1 VSAKGKAAAV
11 HEAPVDT
18 RHQREE
24 FVRSFLH
31 KSAELAEE
39 LIRDNQNL
47 EQQLQ
52 REREDNAKLR
62 AQLSSNDAAREL
74 LRTIERMEEERREL
88 MQRSAEL
95 NLFEQRQADT
105 ERELNDLASLYVAS
119 FQLSSSLSLGRVV
132 KHMCELMEQ
141 LCGGQSFVFY
151 LLTQDGKRAIP
162 VSAQGRLPAPLAPV
176 TLEDGSL
183 ADACLTGVA
192 RINEPDAPRG
202 PAEPIAIL
210 PLQFDG
216 QVVGAFALYE
226 LLPHKRAFEKVDREL
241 FKLLAVQGAT
251 ALIAANLYAKEGG
264 PRAAL
269 HDVLMNL
276 EAERHKQLVAAD
288 SDAGG
293 EQ

>member
-1 VSAKGKAAAV
+1 MSAKGKASIQEVPGDA
-11 HEAPVDT
+11 

-39 LIRDNQNL
+39 LIRDNHNM
-47 EQQLQ
+47 EQQLH
-52 REREDNAKLR
+52 REREENAKLR
-62 AQLSSNDAAREL
+62 AQLASNDAAREL
-74 LRTIERMEEERREL
+74 LITIERMEEERREL
-88 MQRSAEL
+88 VQRSAEL
-95 NLFEQRQADT
+95 SLFEQRQADT

-132 KHMCELMEQ
+132 KHMGELMEQ
-141 LCGGQSFVFY
+141 LVGGQSFVFY
-151 LLTQDGKRAIP
+151 LLTADGKRAIP
-162 VSAQGRLPAPLAPV
+162 VSAQGRLPAPLGPI
-176 TLEDGSL
+176 TLEDGPL
-183 ADACLTGVA
+183 ADACLTGVP
-192 RINEPDAPRG
+192 RIHEPDAVRPVG
-202 PAEPIAIL
+202 EPIAIL
-210 PLQFDG
+210 PLQFAG
-216 QVVGAFALYE
+216 QVVAMFALYE

-293 EQ
+293 EL